1 MLKANAIAGAD
12 SKLFEAE
19 LLDERSPAVS
29 YKYYFK

>member
-1 MLKANAIAGAD
+1 MLKANAIAGTD